1 MKRFGT
7 LTRMLPARSHVAWPV
22 MVALALSACGTVDLG
37 DNFVA
42 PPVQLD
48 EDFFYCEIQPN
59 VLTAYSCAAGGS
71 GESGMCHSAR
81 SAFRLLEV
89 DEPVE
94 CEDGFALD
102 PIPLEATNNLEAIRF
117 TVQGSALSSPL
128 YLRPI
133 NRASH
138 PRRIFD
144 ENDPAAMLIVD
155 WISQG
160 GP

>member
-1 MKRFGT
+1 
-7 LTRMLPARSHVAWPV
+7 

-59 VLTAYSCAAGGS
+59 VLTEHSCAAGGS

-81 SAFRLLEV
+81 SALRLV
-89 DEPVE
+89 DIDAPDLPLCDEEGRV
-94 CEDGFALD
+94 LD
-102 PIPLEATNNLEAIRF
+102 PIPLDATNNLDAIRF

-144 ENDPAAMLIVD
+144 ENDPAAMLIID

>member
-1 MKRFGT
+1 MLRARFD
-7 LTRMLPARSHVAWPV
+7 VAWPV

-59 VLTAYSCAAGGS
+59 VLTEHSCAAGGS

-81 SAFRLLEV
+81 SALRLLEV
-89 DEPVE
+89 NEPIT
-94 CEDGFALD
+94 CEDGFVMD
-102 PIPLEATNNLEAIRF
+102 PIPVEATNNLAAIRF
-117 TVQGSALSSPL
+117 TVQGNAMSSPL
-128 YLRPI
+128 YQRPLGI
-133 NRASH
+133 ASH
-138 PRRIFD
+138 PRRVFD
-144 ENDPAAMLIVD
+144 ANAPAAMLIVD